1 MTDQPK
7 DVVGGVDTHGDTH
20 VAAVVDMTGRILNT
34 ESFPATAPGY
44 RRLLAW
50 LRRHGIVVRVGVEG
64 TGSWGAGL
72 TRHLERNGIEVL
84 DVDRPNR
91 QMRRLRGKSDT
102 VDAEAAARAALNGEA
117 TTRPKS
123 RSGPV
128 EALRAFRVARRSAL
142 KSRVA
147 TLAQLRAL
155 IVTAPEPLRAQVR
168 DLDTATIVAT
178 AARWRPGPPDTVTA
192 ATKTA
197 MRELALRVQFLD
209 DQIDRIDTHQNKL
222 VADTCPELLE
232 LFGVGPQS
240 AAALLVAAGDN
251 PERLRSEAGFAALC
265 GVSPVE
271 ASSGKTIRHRLSRGG
286 DRQANHALWRIA
298 FSRLRNDERTI
309 AYEKRRTAEGMTR
322 REIIRCLKRYIARE
336 IYYVILRSDA
346 FTQRRAELETG
357 APPEAAAS

>member
-1 MTDQPK
+1 M
-7 DVVGGVDTHGDTH
+7 
-20 VAAVVDMTGRILNT
+20 
-34 ESFPATAPGY
+34 
-44 RRLLAW
+44 
-50 LRRHGIVVRVGVEG
+50 VRVGVEG
-64 TGSWGAGL
+64 TGSYGAGL
-72 TRHLERNGIEVL
+72 TRHLEANDVEVL

-91 QMRRLRGKSDT
+91 QLRRLRGKSDT

-123 RSGPV
+123 RRGPV

-142 KSRVA
+142 KARTS
-147 TLAQLRAL
+147 TLSQLRAL
-155 IVTAPEPLRAQVR
+155 IVTAPETLRAQLR
-168 DLDTATIVAT
+168 TMETSEIVAT
-178 AARWRPGPPDTVTA
+178 AARWRPGPPVNVTA
-192 ATKTA
+192 ATKA
-197 MRELALRVQFLD
+197 ALRELALRVQFLD
-209 DQIDRIDTHQNKL
+209 DQIDRLDAHQAEL
-222 VADTCPELLE
+222 VADTCPELLD

-298 FSRLRNDERTI
+298 FTRLRYDERTI
-309 AYEKRRTAEGMTR
+309 AYDKRRTAEGMNR

-346 FTQRRAELETG
+346 FAQRQ
-357 APPEAAAS
+357 AAASTTALATSSAS